1 MLQPVIKDPA
11 YNRRE
16 IYDKGYAKP
25 GDVFFKIDDI
35 WSICFMMEF
44 FLLKII

>member
-1 MLQPVIKDPA
+1 MPQPVIEYPA
-11 YNRRE
+11 YSRRE
-16 IYDKGYAKP
+16 IYDKGQAKP
-25 GDVFFKIDDI
+25 GDVFFKVDI